1 MAARKT
7 GGLGRGLDALI
18 PAKTAPTEKTS
29 PKNTT
34 DTSGENNQ
42 AASVQEK
49 EAAVPTNGEMM
60 VKLSKVEPNRSQPR
74 KQFNEDALL
83 ELSESI
89 KQYGILQPLLVSD
102 KKDYYEIIAGE
113 RRWRAAKLAGL
124 KEVPVIVKEFSEQ
137 EVVEISLI
145 ENIQRENLNAIEEA
159 SAYQYLIDHSGYTQE
174 MVAQKVGKSR
184 SAIANSLRLLS
195 LSDKMKDDI
204 VSGAMSAGHA
214 RAILSLINPADRE
227 LLRDKIVHEG
237 LSVRDAEI
245 LAESYNKGHKLIQR
259 KKSTEK
265 DTEVVNIEEK
275 FVSAVGARVE
285 IKGSLDKGKLQIK
298 FKSQKDLER
307 LYALLSGGGVLFDE

>member
-1 MAARKT
+1 MANEKKR
-7 GGLGRGLDALI
+7 GLGKGISSLMSGFDFDTQTDDIITKTIKDERKEKMTVVQLDI
-18 PAKTAPTEKTS
+18 
-29 PKNTT
+29 
-34 DTSGENNQ
+34 GH
-42 AASVQEK
+42 VR
-49 EAAVPTNGEMM
+49 
-60 VKLSKVEPNRSQPR
+60 PNPNQPR
-74 KQFNEDALL
+74 KFFDEEALEGL
-83 ELSESI
+83 AESI
-89 KQYGILQPLLVSD
+89 KSQGIIQPLTVEEIAPGEFS
-102 KKDYYEIIAGE
+102 IIAGE
-113 RRWRAAKLAGL
+113 RRYRAAKIAGL
-124 KEVPVIVKEFSEQ
+124 DKVPAIVVSLSEVQRIQ
-137 EVVEISLI
+137 MSLI

-174 MVAQKVGKSR
+174 MVSQKVGKSR

-214 RAILSLINPADRE
+214 RAILSLVNPADRE

-259 KKSTEK
+259 KKNTER
-265 DTEVVNIEEK
+265 DGEVVSIEEK

-285 IKGSLDKGKLQIK
+285 IKGSLDKGERQIT

>member
-1 MAARKT
+1 MANEKKR
-7 GGLGRGLDALI
+7 GLGKGISSLMSGFDFDTQTDDIITKTIKDERKDKMTVVQLDI
-18 PAKTAPTEKTS
+18 
-29 PKNTT
+29 
-34 DTSGENNQ
+34 GH
-42 AASVQEK
+42 VR
-49 EAAVPTNGEMM
+49 
-60 VKLSKVEPNRSQPR
+60 PNPNQPR
-74 KQFNEDALL
+74 KFFDEEALEGL
-83 ELSESI
+83 AESI
-89 KQYGILQPLLVSD
+89 KSQGIIQPLTVEEIAPGEFS
-102 KKDYYEIIAGE
+102 IIAGE
-113 RRWRAAKLAGL
+113 RRYRAAKIAGL
-124 KEVPVIVKEFSEQ
+124 DKVPAIVVSLSEVQRIQ
-137 EVVEISLI
+137 MSLI

-159 SAYQYLIDHSGYTQE
+159 SAYQYLIDHSGFTQE

-259 KKSTEK
+259 KKITEK

>member
-1 MAARKT
+1 MANEKKR
-7 GGLGRGLDALI
+7 GLGKGISSLMSGFDFDTQTDDIITKTIKDERKDKMTVVQLDI
-18 PAKTAPTEKTS
+18 
-29 PKNTT
+29 
-34 DTSGENNQ
+34 GH
-42 AASVQEK
+42 VR
-49 EAAVPTNGEMM
+49 
-60 VKLSKVEPNRSQPR
+60 PNPNQPR
-74 KQFNEDALL
+74 KFFDEEALEGL
-83 ELSESI
+83 AESI
-89 KQYGILQPLLVSD
+89 KSQGIIQPLTVEEIAPGEFS
-102 KKDYYEIIAGE
+102 IIAGE
-113 RRWRAAKLAGL
+113 RRYRATKIAGL
-124 KEVPVIVKEFSEQ
+124 DKVPAIVVSLSEVQRIQ
-137 EVVEISLI
+137 MSLI

>member
-1 MAARKT
+1 MANEKKR
-7 GGLGRGLDALI
+7 GLGKGISSLMSGFDFDTQTDDIITKTIKDGRKDKMTVVQLDI
-18 PAKTAPTEKTS
+18 
-29 PKNTT
+29 
-34 DTSGENNQ
+34 GH
-42 AASVQEK
+42 VR
-49 EAAVPTNGEMM
+49 
-60 VKLSKVEPNRSQPR
+60 PNPNQPR
-74 KQFNEDALL
+74 KFFDEEALEGL
-83 ELSESI
+83 AESI
-89 KQYGILQPLLVSD
+89 KSQGIIQPLTVEEIAPGEFS
-102 KKDYYEIIAGE
+102 IIAGE
-113 RRWRAAKLAGL
+113 RRYRAAKIAGL
-124 KEVPVIVKEFSEQ
+124 DKVPAIVVSLSEVQRIQ
-137 EVVEISLI
+137 MSLI

>member
-1 MAARKT
+1 MANEKKR
-7 GGLGRGLDALI
+7 GLGKGISSLMSGFDFDTQTDDIITKTIKDERKDKMTVVQLDI
-18 PAKTAPTEKTS
+18 
-29 PKNTT
+29 
-34 DTSGENNQ
+34 GH
-42 AASVQEK
+42 VR
-49 EAAVPTNGEMM
+49 
-60 VKLSKVEPNRSQPR
+60 PNPNQPR
-74 KQFNEDALL
+74 KFFDEEALEGL
-83 ELSESI
+83 AESI
-89 KQYGILQPLLVSD
+89 KSQGIIQPLTVEEIAPGEFS
-102 KKDYYEIIAGE
+102 IIAGE
-113 RRWRAAKLAGL
+113 RRYRAAKNAGL
-124 KEVPVIVKEFSEQ
+124 DKVPAIVVSLSEVQRIQ
-137 EVVEISLI
+137 MSLI

-159 SAYQYLIDHSGYTQE
+159 SAYQYLIDHSGCTQE

>member
-1 MAARKT
+1 MANEKKR
-7 GGLGRGLDALI
+7 GLGKGISSLMSGFDFDTQTDDIITKTIKDERKDKMTVVQLDI
-18 PAKTAPTEKTS
+18 
-29 PKNTT
+29 
-34 DTSGENNQ
+34 GH
-42 AASVQEK
+42 VR
-49 EAAVPTNGEMM
+49 
-60 VKLSKVEPNRSQPR
+60 PNPNQPR
-74 KQFNEDALL
+74 KFFDEEALEGL
-83 ELSESI
+83 AESI
-89 KQYGILQPLLVSD
+89 KSQGIIQPLTVEEIAPGEFS
-102 KKDYYEIIAGE
+102 IIAGE
-113 RRWRAAKLAGL
+113 RRYRAAKIAGL
-124 KEVPVIVKEFSEQ
+124 DKVPAIVVSLSEVQRIQ
-137 EVVEISLI
+137 MSLI

-174 MVAQKVGKSR
+174 MVSQKVGKSR

-227 LLRDKIVHEG
+227 LLREKIVHEG

-259 KKSTEK
+259 KKITEK

>member
-1 MAARKT
+1 MANDKKR
-7 GGLGRGLDALI
+7 GLGKGISSLMSGFDFDTQTDDIITKTIKDERKDKMTVVQLDI
-18 PAKTAPTEKTS
+18 S
-29 PKNTT
+29 H
-34 DTSGENNQ
+34 
-42 AASVQEK
+42 VR
-49 EAAVPTNGEMM
+49 
-60 VKLSKVEPNRSQPR
+60 PNPNQPR
-74 KQFNEDALL
+74 KFFDEEALAGL
-83 ELSESI
+83 AESI
-89 KQYGILQPLLVSD
+89 KSQGIIQPLTVEEIAPGEFS
-102 KKDYYEIIAGE
+102 IIAGE
-113 RRWRAAKLAGL
+113 RRFRAAKIAGL
-124 KEVPVIVKEFSEQ
+124 EKVPAIVVSIN
-137 EVVEISLI
+137 EIQRIQMSLI

-184 SAIANSLRLLS
+184 SAVANSLRLLS
-195 LSDKMKDDI
+195 LNDKMKDDI

-214 RAILSLINPADRE
+214 RAILSLVNPADRE

-259 KKSTEK
+259 KKSAEK
-265 DTEVVNIEEK
+265 DTEVLNIEEK

-307 LYALLSGGGVLFDE
+307 LYSLLSGGGVLFDE

>member
-1 MAARKT
+1 MANEKKR
-7 GGLGRGLDALI
+7 GLGKGISSLMSGFDFDTQTDDIITKTIKDERKEKMTVVQLDI
-18 PAKTAPTEKTS
+18 
-29 PKNTT
+29 
-34 DTSGENNQ
+34 GH
-42 AASVQEK
+42 VR
-49 EAAVPTNGEMM
+49 
-60 VKLSKVEPNRSQPR
+60 PNPNQPR
-74 KQFNEDALL
+74 KFFDEEALEGL
-83 ELSESI
+83 AESI
-89 KQYGILQPLLVSD
+89 KSQGIIQPLTVEEIAPGEFS
-102 KKDYYEIIAGE
+102 IIAGE
-113 RRWRAAKLAGL
+113 RRYRAAKIAGL
-124 KEVPVIVKEFSEQ
+124 DKVPAIVVTLSEVQRIQ
-137 EVVEISLI
+137 MSLI

-174 MVAQKVGKSR
+174 MVSQKVGKSR

-214 RAILSLINPADRE
+214 RAILSLVNPADRE

-259 KKSTEK
+259 KKNTER
-265 DTEVVNIEEK
+265 DGEVVSIEEK

>member
-1 MAARKT
+1 MANEKKR
-7 GGLGRGLDALI
+7 GLGKGISSLMSGFDFDTQTDDIITKTIKDERKDKMTVVQLDI
-18 PAKTAPTEKTS
+18 
-29 PKNTT
+29 
-34 DTSGENNQ
+34 GH
-42 AASVQEK
+42 VR
-49 EAAVPTNGEMM
+49 
-60 VKLSKVEPNRSQPR
+60 PNPNQPR
-74 KQFNEDALL
+74 KFFDEEALEGL
-83 ELSESI
+83 AESI
-89 KQYGILQPLLVSD
+89 KSQGIIQPLTVEEIAPGEFS
-102 KKDYYEIIAGE
+102 IIAGE
-113 RRWRAAKLAGL
+113 RRYRAAKIAGL
-124 KEVPVIVKEFSEQ
+124 DKVPAIVVSLSEVQRIQ
-137 EVVEISLI
+137 MSLI

-227 LLRDKIVHEG
+227 LLREKIVHEG